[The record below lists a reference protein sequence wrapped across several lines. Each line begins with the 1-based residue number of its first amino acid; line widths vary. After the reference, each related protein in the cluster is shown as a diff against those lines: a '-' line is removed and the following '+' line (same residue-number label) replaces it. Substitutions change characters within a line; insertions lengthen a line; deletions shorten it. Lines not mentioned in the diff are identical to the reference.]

1 MQLAIIGAGVAGL
14 AAARELRRRRPA
26 LTATIYEQSNDLGG
40 RVATRRRDGF
50 AFDHGAQYLKTPDAA
65 LERLITRE
73 LPAAEL
79 LDIGRPVWVFD
90 HAGAIRAGDPAQN
103 ADPKWTYRSGLDQLA
118 LLLAAGLDVRPG
130 LRIGSIQPLGARR
143 YELLD
148 EAGMRL
154 GTADAVLFATAAP
167 QAAAILAACALDQ
180 STKDRLAAEL
190 GRVRYRPCLSIALA
204 YDRRIVRPFYAL
216 VNSDRGHPISW
227 LACEHDKGPA
237 RCPPDHSL
245 LIAQMAPQFSRDAW
259 ELPAAQLGPVVA
271 EQVSV
276 LLGEDL
282 RRPLWCDRYRWPH
295 ALPDTAADFRAL
307 NGIGS
312 RLFFAGD
319 YTAGQGR
326 VHLAI
331 ESGWR
336 VAALIDEDFAT
347 RS

>member
-14 AAARELRRRRPA
+14 AAARELRRRRPE
-26 LTATIYEQSNDLGG
+26 LTITIYEQSHDLGG

-50 AFDHGAQYLKTPDAA
+50 IFDHGAQYLKTPDAA
-65 LERLITRE
+65 LERLITHE
-73 LPAAEL
+73 LPVADL

-90 HAGAIRAGDPAQN
+90 RTGAITAGDPAQN
-103 ADPKWTYRSGLDQLA
+103 ADPKWTYRCGLDQLA
-118 LLLAAGLDVRPG
+118 QLLAAGLDMRQG
-130 LRIGSIQPLGARR
+130 LRIGSVQQLGARR
-143 YELLD
+143 YALFD
-148 EAGMRL
+148 EAGLRVIS
-154 GTADAVLFATAAP
+154 ADALLFAAAAP
-167 QAAAILAACALDQ
+167 QTAAILAASTLDQ
-180 STKDRLAAEL
+180 SANDLLVAEL
-190 GRVRYRPCLSIALA
+190 GRVYYRPCLSIALA
-204 YDRRIVRPFYAL
+204 YDRQIARPFYAL

-227 LACEHDKGPA
+227 LACEHDKGPS

-245 LIAQMAPQFSRDAW
+245 LLAQMAPAFSRDSWA
-259 ELPAAQLGPVVA
+259 LPDEQLAPVVA
-271 EQVSV
+271 DQVSA

-282 RRPLWCDRYRWPH
+282 RRPLWCDVYRWPH

-307 NGIGS
+307 NGTGS

-336 VAALIDEDFAT
+336 VAALIDEEFAAHP
-347 RS
+347 